1 MLLSTVMMEIADSL
15 VHNVLLIL
23 VPVALEY
30 ALTEPAHSQAV
41 APQSLVH
48 QMLLTNATMILAVAI
63 LAIVLL
69 PLLVLRVLLFFALMA
84 LASKIECSAKPSNLA
99 THPHQ

>member
-1 MLLSTVMMEIADSL
+1 VLLSTVMMEIADSL

-23 VPVALEY
+23 APVASEY

-63 LAIVLL
+63 LAIVQL